1 MTNHVKYVI
10 IAIVATLGIGLNG
23 CASCARSQKS
33 WQSEMSGGLTRKVT
47 LYSTTGDVI
56 DAWEGKIDLTDSEEE
71 VMFDL
76 NGKRTVIHGG
86 IVVVQE
92 L

>member
-1 MTNHVKYVI
+1 MRSCAKYAVI
-10 IAIVATLGIGLNG
+10 AVIAALGIALNG
-23 CASCARSQKS
+23 CASCARSQKT
-33 WQSEMSGGLTRKVT
+33 WQSEISGGLERKVT
-47 LYSTTGDVI
+47 LYGTTGDVI

-71 VMFDL
+71 IMFDL